1 MTDPVTEWELMAY
14 VDGQLDPER
23 RIAVEEHLA
32 RHPQLAAQVM
42 DDLRGAAELRLGLSE
57 AAGGRP
63 SGAVIELARRLR
75 WRLRLRS
82 WTVRLHRA
90 AAAAV
95 LVAAG
100 WLAHMA
106 FGGWGPDAASA
117 AHRLPLHADEAAE
130 AYRTVILEERLGPN
144 SWPKEDP
151 AVLAALAARSPGA
164 SVPLPDLAGEEAL
177 TPVGAHLL
185 AWDGGNAVQ
194 VVYHDS
200 EERPVALF
208 AAEVDAFQ
216 VRPPRAEAV
225 DGFTLVHWQEG
236 WFGYAISGTG
246 PRKRL
251 LSLAERAWNR

>member
-14 VDGQLDPER
+14 VDGQLDPKR

-106 FGGWGPDAASA
+106 CGGWGPDTASA
-117 AHRLPLHADEAAE
+117 ANGLPLHADEAAE

-164 SVPLPDLAGEEAL
+164 SVPLPDLAGEE
-177 TPVGAHLL
+177 
-185 AWDGGNAVQ
+185 
-194 VVYHDS
+194 
-200 EERPVALF
+200 
-208 AAEVDAFQ
+208 
-216 VRPPRAEAV
+216 
-225 DGFTLVHWQEG
+225 
-236 WFGYAISGTG
+236 
-246 PRKRL
+246 
-251 LSLAERAWNR
+251 